1 MGSPSSCTASSPGGV
16 RCSPHAASP
25 AGLRG
30 AEAALDKS
38 LLWHWCSGRCTHST
52 QSRQYRQTLTS
63 HHQGLSIQ
71 PRSMGASQ
79 GCSLGWWLAGTCWLP
94 WVPAPMGL
102 GRFSLESGRGWGLS
116 CLCVDVAHQSAH
128 TALPEKEN
136 LCLCAGWE
144 PFSTVMCSRGRT
156 ASASGKAQQSLLS
169 RASLFST
176 LCRASEAFH
185 IFKKDKTL
193 FAFFYIGILLQP
205 GLDKACRCQLQG
217 QQQYSPVR
225 VRVVWCNA
233 NINLAA
239 TKEQHG
245 SICYF
250 LCS

>member
-1 MGSPSSCTASSPGGV
+1 MVARRHVLTAMGT
-16 RCSPHAASP
+16 
-25 AGLRG
+25 
-30 AEAALDKS
+30 
-38 LLWHWCSGRCTHST
+38 CTHGFGALLF
-52 QSRQYRQTLTS
+52 REW
-63 HHQGLSIQ
+63 QGLGLVLSLCRCCPSVSTHSP
-71 PRSMGASQ
+71 PREGKS
-79 GCSLGWWLAGTCWLP
+79 
-94 WVPAPMGL
+94 
-102 GRFSLESGRGWGLS
+102 
-116 CLCVDVAHQSAH
+116 
-128 TALPEKEN
+128 
-136 LCLCAGWE
+136 E

-169 RASLFST
+169 RASPFST

-193 FAFFYIGILLQP
+193 FAFFYIGILHQP

>member
-25 AGLRG
+25 AGLGG

-102 GRFSLESGRGWGLS
+102 GRFSLESGRSWGLS

-128 TALPEKEN
+128 TALPEKGN
-136 LCLCAGWE
+136 LCVLAESPLAQWCA
-144 PFSTVMCSRGRT
+144 
-156 ASASGKAQQSLLS
+156 A
-169 RASLFST
+169 
-176 LCRASEAFH
+176 EAGLPVQAA
-185 IFKKDKTL
+185 KRSKVC
-193 FAFFYIGILLQP
+193 YP
-205 GLDKACRCQLQG
+205 GLPHFPHC
-217 QQQYSPVR
+217 
-225 VRVVWCNA
+225 VVLLKHF
-233 NINLAA
+233 IYLKR
-239 TKEQHG
+239 TKHCLH
-245 SICYF
+245 SF
-250 LCS
+250 T